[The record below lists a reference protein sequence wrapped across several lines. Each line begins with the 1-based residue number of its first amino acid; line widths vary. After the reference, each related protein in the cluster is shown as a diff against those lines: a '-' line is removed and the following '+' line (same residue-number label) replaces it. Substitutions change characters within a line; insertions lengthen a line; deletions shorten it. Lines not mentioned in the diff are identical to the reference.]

1 MTSTAI
7 IYGPGNDRQAV
18 PSFLSF
24 LPADIAA
31 HVQSAIFTGAC
42 LKCPSFCVRRKTL
55 AIFKE
60 CNIE

>member
-24 LPADIAA
+24 LPTIYMPILLHMFSQQFSLAP
-31 HVQSAIFTGAC
+31 VS
-42 LKCPSFCVRRKTL
+42 SVRL
-55 AIFKE
+55 SV
-60 CNIE
+60 